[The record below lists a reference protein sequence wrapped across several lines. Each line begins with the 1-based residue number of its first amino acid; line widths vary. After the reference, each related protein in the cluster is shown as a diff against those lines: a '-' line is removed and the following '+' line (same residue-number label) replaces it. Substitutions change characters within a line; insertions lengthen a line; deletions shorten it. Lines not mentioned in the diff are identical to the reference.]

1 MVVLVA
7 LGVLVTG
14 PDTAM
19 LERHALRETGS
30 MALMLA
36 LMVVVWVAIRR
47 TTVAL
52 ARREE
57 QEPRFEEEVI
67 PVVMEL
73 GLHRD
78 GVMPVGPPQETRT
91 P

>member
-1 MVVLVA
+1 
-7 LGVLVTG
+7 
-14 PDTAM
+14 
-19 LERHALRETGS
+19 
-30 MALMLA
+30 MLA
-36 LMVVVWVAIRR
+36 LMAVVWVAVRL
-47 TTVAL
+47 TTMKL

-57 QEPRFEEEVI
+57 QELRFEEEES

-78 GVMPVGPPQETRT
+78 GVMPVGPPQAMRT

>member
-1 MVVLVA
+1 MLIA

-14 PDTAM
+14 PDTA
-19 LERHALRETGS
+19 LIERHALRHTGS

-36 LMVVVWVAIRR
+36 LSIVVWIAVRG
-47 TTVAL
+47 TTIAL

-57 QEPRFEEEVI
+57 QEPQFEEEV
-67 PVVMEL
+67 PPAVLEL

-78 GVMPVGPPQETRT
+78 GVMPVGPPQARRT

>member
-1 MVVLVA
+1 MALLVA
-7 LGVLVTG
+7 LGLLLTG
-14 PDTAM
+14 PETAL

-36 LMVVVWVAIRR
+36 LMAVVWIAVRL
-47 TTVAL
+47 TTMKL

-57 QEPRFEEEVI
+57 QDPRFEEEII

-78 GVMPVGPPQETRT
+78 GVMPVGP
-91 P
+91 

>member
-1 MVVLVA
+1 MALLVA
-7 LGVLVTG
+7 LGLLLTG
-14 PDTAM
+14 PETAL
-19 LERHALRETGS
+19 LERHALRQTGS
-30 MALMLA
+30 MAVMLA
-36 LMVVVWVAIRR
+36 VLVVAWGAVRR

-57 QEPRFEEEVI
+57 QEPRFEEQQS

-78 GVMPVGPPQETRT
+78 GVMPVGPSP
-91 P
+91 